1 MKKIL
6 LLALCSGLAL
16 ASVFAQ
22 IPPAPTN
29 LVAQLVST
37 PGTVPAVKL
46 TWQHTINHATFK
58 VYRSINDTSHFQPI
72 GTTGML
78 QFLDYG
84 TFMGGTFYYFVKAL
98 GNSVGQES
106 PRSNIASITVVPP
119 VLPPRGVIRGTV
131 IDDSTLAPIRHA
143 VVRFF
148 RFTAINHS
156 SPMTYTDSL
165 GRYQASLDTGT
176 YLIKAEVFAN
186 FVTGPLY
193 RPEWFDNAP
202 DPSTATPVAVAESS
216 LFVANFALTRLA
228 PPSYAFINGRVT
240 DTAGVP
246 LRNASVAVLRTMQ
259 EMAYLAATT
268 GTTPGLGEEI
278 ADLEGVGHTRGV
290 VWRGRTDS
298 LGNYHARVI
307 AGRPYI
313 AMASK
318 IGFLPEFF
326 DNKTNPTEAD
336 VIFLG
341 RDTSGID
348 FSLAVRLLPQN
359 SISGWVRD
367 SLGTGVPSRIALIPV
382 AIAPF
387 PNLVPIR
394 FGHTDS
400 TGVYTISNVHAGK
413 YFVRAL
419 PFSGY
424 GPAFYKAGAYGV
436 VHWQD
441 ADSVNITG
449 NITGIDVGVVPITS
463 PGLVRL
469 SGRVRASNGS
479 PLNGVVLVARTSQ
492 GTVVGCGFT
501 DGSGSYAID
510 AIPSGAVTVSVDRTG
525 FAATD
530 RNITVPSS
538 TFSVPN
544 IDYTLNPSS
553 PTSVSPL
560 SVPAQFILDQN
571 YPNPFNPSTTI
582 SFNLQFNSVVSLT
595 VYNLLGQEVATILKG
610 EVTGGKHDIIWNGID
625 DAGRGVASGLYFYRL
640 KATSVSGGQEFSQ
653 MKKMVL
659 LK

>member
-1 MKKIL
+1 MNKTL
-6 LLALCSGLAL
+6 LFALCFVLALTSA
-16 ASVFAQ
+16 FAQ

-29 LVAQLVST
+29 LVAQMAPA
-37 PGTVPAVKL
+37 PGTAGAVKL
-46 TWQHTINHATFK
+46 TWQSTSNHFAFR
-58 VYRSINDTSHFQPI
+58 VYRSTQDTSNFHPI
-72 GTTGML
+72 AMSGML
-78 QFLDYG
+78 QFLDFNVVSG
-84 TFMGGTFYYFVKAL
+84 TTYYYFVTAI
-98 GNSVGQES
+98 GNTIGQES
-106 PRSNIASITVVPP
+106 PPSNVASITVGPP

-131 IDDSTLAPIRHA
+131 IDDSTLAPIRRA
-143 VVRFF
+143 AIRFF
-148 RFTAINHS
+148 RLTTINCFG
-156 SPMTYTDSL
+156 PITYTDSL

-186 FVTGPLY
+186 SVMGPQY

-216 LFVANFALTRLA
+216 LFVADFALTRLA
-228 PPSYAFINGRVT
+228 PPSFAFINGRVT

-268 GTTPGLGEEI
+268 GTTPGLGNEI
-278 ADLEGVGHTRGV
+278 AYIEGVGHTRGV
-290 VWRGRTDS
+290 VWSGRTDS

-336 VIFLG
+336 VIFLA

-348 FSLAVRLLPQN
+348 FSLAGRPLPQN

-387 PNLVPIR
+387 PSLVPIR

-436 VHWQD
+436 IHWQD

-449 NITGIDVGVVPITS
+449 NVTGIDVGVVPITS

-492 GTVVGCGFT
+492 GAVLGCGFT

-538 TFSVPN
+538 TFGVTN
-544 IDYTLNPSS
+544 IDYTLTPSS
-553 PTSVSPL
+553 PTSVGPSSQPG
-560 SVPAQFILDQN
+560 QFILDQN

-582 SFNLQFNSVVSLT
+582 SFNIPTNSMVGLS

-610 EVTGGKHDIIWNGID
+610 EVAAGKHDVVWNGTD
-625 DAGRGVASGLYFYRL
+625 NAGYGVASGLYFYRL
-640 KATSVSGGQEFSQ
+640 RATAVSGGQEFSQ
-653 MKKMVL
+653 MRKMVL